1 MTASERLKLRE
12 YLATE
17 FEIDTSMPWLLCVAM
32 MRLGA
37 KRDPYRVLANAM
49 ADTTRQSFPLLIAGS
64 GSVLSAVV
72 EFFKGADSVRFAG
85 ECSPRK
91 LREIYAAADLFVWPA
106 AFLSWPAIPA
116 GTATTVDDGK
126 TSILTNTGDAHS
138 FARAVDRLLQHRK
151 IHSDMSGTAKY
162 KMRHTHTSHVAEQKL
177 RRILEG
183 LRTGNAA

>member
-64 GSVLSAVV
+64 GAVLSAVV
-72 EFFKGADSVRFAG
+72 EFFIEANSVRFVG
-85 ECSPRK
+85 ECKCSPSK
-91 LREIYAAADLFVWPA
+91 LLNLYAA
-106 AFLSWPAIPA
+106 AFLSWPAIPQ
-116 GTATTVDDGK
+116 VP
-126 TSILTNTGDAHS
+126 
-138 FARAVDRLLQHRK
+138 RLLLL
-151 IHSDMSGTAKY
+151 IAKP
-162 KMRHTHTSHVAEQKL
+162 AF
-177 RRILEG
+177 
-183 LRTGNAA
+183 

>member
-85 ECSPRK
+85 E
-91 LREIYAAADLFVWPA
+91 
-106 AFLSWPAIPA
+106 
-116 GTATTVDDGK
+116 
-126 TSILTNTGDAHS
+126 
-138 FARAVDRLLQHRK
+138 
-151 IHSDMSGTAKY
+151 
-162 KMRHTHTSHVAEQKL
+162 
-177 RRILEG
+177 
-183 LRTGNAA
+183 